1 MPMSNQSTRRS
12 LIEDLQIDEENP
24 DVQEIMLQIRG
35 VIARNKLG
43 PNRTARKHQRYTRL
57 GQPVYDHLFQALGA
71 YDQPRVKA
79 FVSPTSVPLI
89 GPLLQ
94 RLRQSAHNLVI
105 FYLDRLS
112 DKQIHFNEQ
121 LVRTVDRIVQD
132 LEAEPDPAGVQE
144 QLATLQERVASLEAQ
159 LARLNGQGE

>member
-1 MPMSNQSTRRS
+1 

-121 LVRTVDRIVQD
+121 LVRTVNRMVQD
-132 LEAEPDPAGVQE
+132 LEEEPDPAGVQA